1 MKNLQIGQNMALTNH
16 YCECIMLE
24 QTEEQ
29 NERYYDYM
37 LRMNREEDRKVYMES
52 SVKRSIWVTFRKE
65 GIHLYPAA
73 KDDPALATGDW
84 DDVSFLGVAHR
95 HIFHFKVRIEVQHN
109 DRDIEFIQ
117 FKRWLERLYDDSVIE
132 LNHKS
137 CEMIADDLY
146 EQISTKY
153 PGRFVEIDVAED
165 GENGCSIFYPRH
177 S

>member
-1 MKNLQIGQNMALTNH
+1 
-16 YCECIMLE
+16 MLE

-95 HIFHFKVRIEVQHN
+95 HIFHFKVRIQVEHN

-146 EQISTKY
+146 EQISAKY